1 MSMSAIGQRNWRNCS
16 ATLTVFERRGRRLE
30 LHEISMVV
38 QKAAWVWEEA
48 CQEAEADMV
57 ALAAKKQ
64 MAVMEASAGAC
75 MATEAGSG
83 AILEGFRTRTAV
95 ETDLKSMTSTMR
107 ALSPHQTIGKQ
118 TQHQPRPVLNVRP
131 RRQIL
136 QNQRSLR

>member
-1 MSMSAIGQRNWRNCS
+1 MSAIGQRNWRNCS
-16 ATLTVFERRGRRLE
+16 ATLTVFERRGGRLE
-30 LHEISMVV
+30 LHETSMAV

-57 ALAAKKQ
+57 ASAAKKQ
-64 MAVMEASAGAC
+64 MAVMEASAEAC
-75 MATEAGSG
+75 MATEVGSE
-83 AILEGFRTRTAV
+83 AILEDFRTRTVV

-107 ALSPHQTIGKQ
+107 ALSPHQAGGKQ
-118 TQHQPRPVLNVRP
+118 TQHQPQPVLNVRP